1 MALNLT
7 LGNIKSTNF
16 TSSPDT
22 RIRFVDPRVFF
33 AQAAIAPLMT
43 FMEKFGQSK
52 TATSTKVEWV
62 EKNLGTPTTVLGAAI
77 ANDTDTT
84 ITVVG
89 YAMLAAGDIIWLP
102 ATDEQMLVAAT
113 PASTTVT
120 VVRGYGSTAA
130 AAAADAAEVV
140 KLSSSYA
147 ENAASGSG
155 VHLNSTM
162 PFNMT
167 QIHRTPIDLSRTE
180 MQMARYDREGSALQT
195 ARKYAMILHMEG
207 VERAFINGQLK
218 DDTSNSRRTS
228 AGLLRYITSNR
239 ETMSS
244 ALTKAKFDS
253 FLKDV
258 MFNGG
263 GNYVL
268 FASGSMLEALN
279 QEVLTNSNMNIT
291 PATKEWGL
299 DVKTYLSPFGSCKI
313 VYARVLSHILEGQY
327 GGCGM
332 LIDISKTTKY
342 HMQKMVLK
350 ENIQA
355 NDVDGRKDE
364 YLEECAPALHNE
376 ANHGFIYDV

>member
-7 LGNIKSTNF
+7 TGNIKSTNF
-16 TSSPDT
+16 TSAPDT

-43 FMEKFGQSK
+43 FMEKFGNSK
-52 TATSTKVEWV
+52 QATSTKVEWV
-62 EKNLGTPTTVLGAAI
+62 EKSMGTPTTTLGAAI
-77 ANDTDTT
+77 ANGTATT

-89 YAMLAAGDIIWLP
+89 YSMLAAGDIIWLP
-102 ATDEQMLVAAT
+102 STDEQLLVGAT
-113 PASTTVT
+113 PTDTSVTVT
-120 VVRGYGSTAA
+120 RGYGSTAA
-130 AAAADAAEVV
+130 AAAADGAEVV

-155 VHLNSTM
+155 LHLNSSM
-162 PFNMT
+162 PYNKT

-180 MQMARYDREGSALQT
+180 MQMARYDRPGSALQD

-228 AGLLRYITSNR
+228 AGLLRYITTNR
-239 ETMSS
+239 ENMSG
-244 ALTKAKFDS
+244 AFTKAKFDS

-263 GNYVL
+263 GEYVL
-268 FASGSMLEALN
+268 FSSGTMLEALN

-299 DVKTYLSPFGSCKI
+299 DIMNYLSPFGKCKI

-327 GGCGM
+327 SGCGM
-332 LIDISKTTKY
+332 LLDVSKTTKY
-342 HMQKMVLK
+342 YMQKMVLK

-376 ANHGFIYDV
+376 ANHGFIYGI

>member
-7 LGNIKSTNF
+7 TGTIKSTNF

-43 FMEKFGQSK
+43 FMEKFGNSK
-52 TATSTKVEWV
+52 QATSTKVEWV
-62 EKNLGTPTTVLGAAI
+62 EKNLGTPATTLGAAI
-77 ANDTDTT
+77 ANNTDTT

-89 YAMLAAGDIIWLP
+89 YSMLTAGDVIWLP
-102 ATDEQMLVAAT
+102 ATDEQLLVGAT
-113 PASTTVT
+113 PTSTSVT

-130 AAAADAAEVV
+130 AAAADGAEVI

-155 VHLNSTM
+155 LYLNSSM

-180 MQMARYDREGSALQT
+180 MQMARYDRPGSALQDS
-195 ARKYAMILHMEG
+195 RKYAMILHMEG
-207 VERAFINGQLK
+207 VERAFVNGQLK
-218 DDTSNSRRTS
+218 DDTANARRTS
-228 AGLLRYITSNR
+228 AGLLRYIATNR
-239 ETMSS
+239 ENMSG
-244 ALTKAKFDS
+244 AFTKAKFDS

-263 GNYVL
+263 GEYVL

-299 DVKTYLSPFGSCKI
+299 DIMNYLSPFGKCKI

-327 GGCGM
+327 SGCGM
-332 LIDISKTTKY
+332 LLDVSKTTKY
-342 HMQKMVLK
+342 FMQKMVLK

-376 ANHGFIYDV
+376 ANHGFIYGV